1 MKKRLEREDEI
12 YNRGVS
18 ISVLKTRTVKEC
30 LNCKKPEC
38 NYCPVSEIEDKYER
52 KVAG

>member
-1 MKKRLEREDEI
+1 MKQRIDRDDEP

-30 LNCKKPEC
+30 LSCRKPDCNC
-38 NYCPVSEIEDKYER
+38 CPVSEVEDPKER
-52 KVAG
+52 R